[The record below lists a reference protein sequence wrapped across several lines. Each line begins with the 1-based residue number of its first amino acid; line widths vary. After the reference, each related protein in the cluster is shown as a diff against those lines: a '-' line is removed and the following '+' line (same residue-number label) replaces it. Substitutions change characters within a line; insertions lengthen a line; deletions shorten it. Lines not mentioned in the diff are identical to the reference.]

1 MLQVQEMKK
10 PEESGMTHAYFS
22 LMCTTI
28 HVQRNIDMPLNRSI
42 TTCVYVICV
51 FLLIKKNIDMER
63 IKQSNHIEAKC
74 TNSLGKS
81 TKEGNSG
88 RNDPG
93 DINPGKTFKKDFSN
107 LQVQNR

>member
-1 MLQVQEMKK
+1 MHNNQCSKNHRYAFTQINNNL
-10 PEESGMTHAYFS
+10 Y
-22 LMCTTI
+22 LC
-28 HVQRNIDMPLNRSI
+28 RL
-42 TTCVYVICV
+42 CVPTY
-51 FLLIKKNIDMER
+51 KKNADMKR
-63 IKQSNHIEAKC
+63 IKHSNHIEAKC